1 MADAGKKA
9 APSPDDDD
17 ILDLTEVVAESEAEP
32 ETLIELPSELQD
44 LDSLDFK
51 ALLGEESEAAAPEPE
66 SESPVEEAASP
77 EIMPAVSESEP
88 TAVDEEATADL
99 EESLLPVVESHTV
112 EQIVE
117 RVMANFDEPRLR
129 QIIEPL
135 LVEIA
140 ERLCRE
146 LFPAI
151 AETAIAR
158 EIEEIKKSLQEDG

>member
-1 MADAGKKA
+1 MADAGRKP
-9 APSPDDDD
+9 APPPAGDDDD
-17 ILDLTEVVAESEAEP
+17 ILELTEVVTESEGEP

-51 ALLGEESEAAAPEPE
+51 ALLGEESEPAAPAPAEFPE
-66 SESPVEEAASP
+66 SSPDVPDLEPTAEEAA
-77 EIMPAVSESEP
+77 
-88 TAVDEEATADL
+88 ADL
-99 EESLLPVVESHTV
+99 DEASVPVVESHTV

-117 RVMANFDEPRLR
+117 RVMANFEEPRLR

-151 AETAIAR
+151 AEAAIAK
-158 EIEEIKKSLQEDG
+158 EIEVIKESLQEDG